1 MKASNGIVRAAKWCL
16 IALLGL
22 ATLDFLIL
30 WQIHGR
36 TSAQCLFVGILGFC
50 RRPSTVS
57 FSRRD
62 TIYSGATIKTTN
74 ATTNPQ
80 IPATLPSYT
89 NSSSYGP
96 PFNAL
101 EELHHALQTMQDYY
115 FAIWVG
121 KYTSSIDWTGAVI
134 GTFLSA
140 SLFSLTRSLEYI
152 LPPASTQPSTI
163 TLQGEKV
170 ENEVNKYFSQ
180 SVAYYF
186 GENAMDIRFQAF
198 DDMLWVVL
206 GWLESVRFINMHSN
220 AHYNGPN
227 SQDEWGGGA
236 WYGNQFVPSFA
247 HRAHIFYDLASQG
260 WDTKLCGGGMN
271 WNPRLTPYKNAITNE
286 LYISASV
293 AMYLYFPGDRN
304 PSPYITTAGDDD
316 GVRAEPGE
324 TKKADITRPHD
335 PVYLSNAVR
344 AYDWLKNSNMTN
356 EKGLYVDGFHIT
368 GWLPNGTI
376 GTGKCDERNEMVYT
390 YNQGVILSGLRGL
403 WEGTGNID
411 YLADGHK
418 LVRNVIK
425 ATGWKSATSPH
436 NPEWSGL
443 GRNGILEEIC
453 DSRGSCSQNGQTFKG
468 IYFHHLTLFCE
479 PLPTKPVLPGKT
491 FAAGPTERSL
501 HEQSCREYASW
512 VVWNAR
518 GAMSTRDDE
527 GRYGAWWGA
536 GIWNGTSTPPVRIV
550 DDAEDYRNEGLGDEK
565 KWGRGWN
572 DGLGVTPP
580 LAGIPGGGQIPFN
593 DDMLSN
599 APPAMKGKMTSPE
612 DPAFPRVSAGS
623 RDLNGRGRGRTV
635 ETQGGGVAVLRA
647 MWELVHLYA
656 KDTDSIT
663 NDDTDEDTI
672 SRWNDLRSKAKSIQ
686 EPTPP
691 TPIVDWQV
699 DL

>member
-62 TIYSGATIKTTN
+62 TTYNGATIKTTN

>member
-1 MKASNGIVRAAKWCL
+1 MFFGTWSCGDPAIS
-16 IALLGL
+16 
-22 ATLDFLIL
+22 
-30 WQIHGR
+30 
-36 TSAQCLFVGILGFC
+36 
-50 RRPSTVS
+50 S

-62 TIYSGATIKTTN
+62 TAYDGAITSQ
-74 ATTNPQ
+74 NPAQ
-80 IPATLPSYT
+80 IPSYINPST
-89 NSSSYGP
+89 YGP

-101 EELHHALQTMQDYY
+101 EELHHALQTMQDQY
-115 FAIWVG
+115 FALWIG
-121 KYTSSIDWTGAVI
+121 KYPSSIDWTGAVI

-163 TLQGEKV
+163 TLEGEKV

-186 GENAMDIRFQAF
+186 GEDAFSIRLQAF

-206 GWLESVRFINMHSN
+206 GWLESVRFVKMHSN
-220 AHYNGPN
+220 AHYSGPN

-236 WYGNQFVPSFA
+236 WYGNQFIPPFA
-247 HRAHIFYDLASQG
+247 HRANVFYELASQG

-271 WNPRLTPYKNAITNE
+271 WNPRLTPYKNAITNQ
-286 LYISASV
+286 LYISASI

-304 PSPYITTAGDDD
+304 PSPYMTTTGYDD
-316 GVRAEPGE
+316 GIAATLGEGKRAQI
-324 TKKADITRPHD
+324 ARPHD
-335 PVYLSNAVR
+335 PMYLSNAVR

-356 EKGLYVDGFHIT
+356 EKGLYVDGFHIR

-390 YNQGVILSGLRGL
+390 YNQGVLLSGLRGL
-403 WEGTGNID
+403 WEGTGNLA

-425 ATGWKSATSPH
+425 ATGWKSDTAPH
-436 NPEWSGL
+436 SSEWSGL

-479 PLPTKPVLPGKT
+479 PLPTTPLLPGKT
-491 FAAGPTERSL
+491 HWAGRTERSL

-518 GAMSTRDDE
+518 AAMGTKDDE
-527 GRYGAWWGA
+527 GRFGAWWGA
-536 GIWNGTSTPPVRIV
+536 SFLNSTDEVLIPVPPQAR
-550 DDAEDYRNEGLGDEK
+550 DYRNEGLGDVAR
-565 KWGRGWN
+565 WGSGWN
-572 DGLGVTPP
+572 EGLGVTPP
-580 LAGIPGGGQIPFN
+580 NVVMPGEGQFPLDNDVFSSSPLAVGRNIP
-593 DDMLSN
+593 
-599 APPAMKGKMTSPE
+599 KSPE
-612 DPAFPRVSAGS
+612 DPVFPRKVMGS

-635 ETQGGGVAVLRA
+635 ETQGGGVAVLRS

-656 KDTDSIT
+656 KNTDATS
-663 NDDTDEDTI
+663 EAV
-672 SRWNDLRSKAKSIQ
+672 AKGDFI
-686 EPTPP
+686 EGTTRPTPP
-691 TPIVDWQV
+691 YQE